1 MDFYK
6 NLKGLI
12 YQKGFK
18 MKDISQKLTLDRASF
33 TRKLK
38 VGRFNVNEIKKLI
51 SILGKEVLNIFFVNE
66 NKEE

>member
-1 MDFYK
+1 MDFYN
-6 NLKGLI
+6 NLKALI

-18 MKDISQKLTLDRASF
+18 MKDISQKLALDTSSF

>member
-1 MDFYK
+1 MDSYN
-6 NLKGLI
+6 NLKALI

-18 MKDISQKLTLDRASF
+18 MKDISQKLALDRASF

-38 VGRFNVNEIKKLI
+38 IGRFNVNEIKKLI
-51 SILGKEVLNIFFVNE
+51 SILGKEVINIFFVSE

>member
-1 MDFYK
+1 MDFYN
-6 NLKGLI
+6 NLKALI

-18 MKDISQKLTLDRASF
+18 MKDISQKLALDTSSF

-51 SILGKEVLNIFFVNE
+51 SILGKEVLNIFFVE

>member
-6 NLKGLI
+6 NLKALI

-38 VGRFNVNEIKKLI
+38 IGRFNVNEIKKLI

>member
-1 MDFYK
+1 MDFY
-6 NLKGLI
+6 NHLKALI

-18 MKDISQKLTLDRASF
+18 MKDISQKLALDRASF

-38 VGRFNVNEIKKLI
+38 IGRFNVNEIKKLI